1 MDYDI
6 FLSYRRADQAVARK
20 IVEALEARGVR
31 VWWDQKIEGGE
42 DWRDAIV
49 DSLTRSS
56 VLVILFSEECND
68 SKQLRKEL
76 AIADTMD
83 KEIVPVLIEDTQPKG
98 HFLYELAARNWI
110 QIHPNPERKVDD
122 LALRLES
129 VVRSSAGRATEPPA
143 EVTTPSTSKAR
154 AEKAEKAIEK
164 KRKRDRRKARLRD
177 ILPFRWI
184 DIPLIAAL
192 TIGLTLWM
200 EPSHNQRNEIA
211 TLFSHAIFIC
221 LVIALFAA
229 LVFPI
234 RYYMRKRRFWR
245 AVSRYFVSSLLLYA
259 ITFGIYSVG
268 TIMFE
273 LRNFGDPPEFGMILG
288 VIWLVLGVG
297 AFFFYA
303 ILAAQRAVRSFRSN
317 VETI

>member
-20 IVEALEARGVR
+20 VVEALEARGVR

-83 KEIVPVLIEDTQPKG
+83 KEIVPVLIEDTQPRG

-129 VVRSSAGRATEPPA
+129 VVRSAGGKAPEPPS
-143 EVTTPSTSKAR
+143 EVTTAPTSKAR
-154 AEKAEKAIEK
+154 ARKAEKAIEK
-164 KRKRDRRKARLRD
+164 ERRRNRRKAGMRD

-184 DIPLIAAL
+184 DIPLVAAL
-192 TIGLTLWM
+192 TIAITVWM
-200 EPSHNQRNEIA
+200 EPDHSQPNEMA
-211 TLFSHAIFIC
+211 TMVSVGIFVC
-221 LVIALFAA
+221 LVLALYCAII
-229 LVFPI
+229 FPV

-259 ITFGIYSVG
+259 FTFGIYTVG
-268 TIMFE
+268 TQMFE
-273 LRNFGDPPEFGMILG
+273 LRNFGDPPEFGTVLGGIWLFLG
-288 VIWLVLGVG
+288 VL
-297 AFFFYA
+297 AFIFYA
-303 ILAAQRAVRSFRSN
+303 ILAAQRAVRSFRGN
-317 VETI
+317 VETL

>member
-31 VWWDQKIEGGE
+31 IWWDQKIEGGE

-56 VLVILFSEECND
+56 VLVILFSEDCND

-98 HFLYELAARNWI
+98 HFLYELASRNWI

-129 VVRSSAGRATEPPA
+129 VVRSAAGKAMEPAA
-143 EVTTPSTSKAR
+143 EVTEPSTSKVRAKR
-154 AEKAEKAIEK
+154 AEKAVET
-164 KRKRDRRKARLRD
+164 KRKRDRRKAGMRD

-184 DIPLIAAL
+184 DIPLVAVLAIAI
-192 TIGLTLWM
+192 TIWM
-200 EPSHNQRNEIA
+200 EPSHNQPNEMA
-211 TLFSHAIFIC
+211 TMFSVGIFVC
-221 LVIALFAA
+221 LVLALYCAII
-229 LVFPI
+229 FPV

-259 ITFGIYSVG
+259 FTFGLYSVG
-268 TIMFE
+268 TVAFE

-288 VIWLVLGVG
+288 VIWLVLGVL